1 MLERRFDSRKIL
13 NTPVK
18 LYHPVFGSF
27 DGMTYDISG
36 GGVALKLNSY
46 INFLLE
52 PPEEEPILLRC
63 CNTDVLFPV
72 SCLRQTASKLVVKF
86 LE

>member
-1 MLERRFDSRKIL
+1 MDERRIDIRKLI
-13 NTPVK
+13 NTPVR
-18 LYHPVFGSF
+18 LYHPELGRF
-27 DGMTYDISG
+27 DGMTNDISE

-46 INFLLE
+46 TNFLLE
-52 PPEEEPILLRC
+52 PPEDPILLRC

-72 SCLRQTASKLVVKF
+72 SCLRQSDSKLAVKF

>member
-1 MLERRFDSRKIL
+1 MVEHRLDIRKIL
-13 NTPVK
+13 NTPVR
-18 LYHPVFGSF
+18 LYHPELGCF
-27 DGMTYDISG
+27 DGITSDISG

-46 INFLLE
+46 ANFLLE
-52 PPEEEPILLRC
+52 PPEDPILLRC

-72 SCLRQTASKLVVKF
+72 SCLRQTKAELVVKF

>member
-1 MLERRFDSRKIL
+1 MDERRFDTRKIM
-13 NTPVK
+13 NTPVR
-18 LYHPVFGSF
+18 LYHPQLGRL
-27 DGMTYDISG
+27 DGVTNDISD

-46 INFLLE
+46 ANLLLE
-52 PPEEEPILLRC
+52 PPKDPILLRC

-72 SCLRQTASKLVVKF
+72 SCLRQSDSKLVVKF

>member
-1 MLERRFDSRKIL
+1 MDERRFDTRKIL
-13 NTPVK
+13 NTPVR
-18 LYHPVFGSF
+18 LYHPELGRF
-27 DGMTYDISG
+27 DGMTNDISE

-46 INFLLE
+46 TNFLLD
-52 PPEEEPILLRC
+52 PPENPILLRC

-72 SCLRQTASKLVVKF
+72 SCLRQSDYKLVVKF

>member
-1 MLERRFDSRKIL
+1 MDERRFDNRKLI
-13 NTPVK
+13 NTPVR
-18 LYHPVFGSF
+18 LYHPQLGRL
-27 DGMTYDISG
+27 DGMTNDISK

-46 INFLLE
+46 TNFLLE
-52 PPEEEPILLRC
+52 QPEDPILLRC

-72 SCLRQTASKLVVKF
+72 SCLRQSDTKLVVKF

>member
-1 MLERRFDSRKIL
+1 MDERRIDIRKL
-13 NTPVK
+13 MNTPVR
-18 LYHPVFGSF
+18 LYHPELGRL
-27 DGMTYDISG
+27 DGITDDISD

-46 INFLLE
+46 TNLLLE
-52 PPEEEPILLRC
+52 PPEDPILLRC

-72 SCLRQTASKLVVKF
+72 SCLRQSELNLVVKF

>member
-1 MLERRFDSRKIL
+1 MLERRFDIRKIV
-13 NTPVK
+13 NTPVR
-18 LYHPVFGSF
+18 LYHPELGRF
-27 DGMTYDISG
+27 DGVTNDISD

-46 INFLLE
+46 ANLLTE
-52 PPEEEPILLRC
+52 PPETPILLRC

-72 SCLRQTASKLVVKF
+72 SCLRQTESNLVVKF

>member
-1 MLERRFDSRKIL
+1 MLERRLDTRKTV
-13 NTPVK
+13 NTPVR
-18 LYHPVFGSF
+18 LYHPERGRF
-27 DGMTYDISG
+27 DGMTNDISG

-46 INFLLE
+46 TDLISD
-52 PPEEEPILLRC
+52 PPENPILLRC

-72 SCLRQTASKLVVKF
+72 ACLRQTESNLVVKF

>member
-1 MLERRFDSRKIL
+1 MLERRFDARKIL
-13 NTPVK
+13 NTPVR
-18 LYHPVFGSF
+18 LYHPELGRF
-27 DGMTYDISG
+27 DGMTSDISE

-46 INFLLE
+46 TNFLLE
-52 PPEEEPILLRC
+52 PPEDPILLRC

-72 SCLRQTASKLVVKF
+72 SCLRQTESNLVVKF